1 MIKAGEANLKL
12 TSKLK
17 MQITAWKSLHNR
29 TFRSIDC
36 RSKYLKMTRVSTA
49 ST

>member
-17 MQITAWKSLHNR
+17 MQITAWKSLHNH
-29 TFRSIDC
+29 TFRSLD
-36 RSKYLKMTRVSTA
+36 SEVNTLK
-49 ST
+49 